1 MIPQASLL
9 LKSNLIAEKD
19 QTLTL
24 PSDKLT
30 IAPKE
35 TTTQQPNSVEQSTK
49 WQFTVYLGMCVVLE
63 PTQINHGLSIDKKFL
78 QT

>member
-1 MIPQASLL
+1 MDNEKTEEIALPDVNSTFSVPLLPQSNLIAEKVQTMILQASLL

-30 IAPKE
+30 IAP
-35 TTTQQPNSVEQSTK
+35 
-49 WQFTVYLGMCVVLE
+49 
-63 PTQINHGLSIDKKFL
+63 
-78 QT
+78 

>member
-35 TTTQQPNSVEQSTK
+35 DQN
-49 WQFTVYLGMCVVLE
+49 YL
-63 PTQINHGLSIDKKFL
+63 
-78 QT
+78 